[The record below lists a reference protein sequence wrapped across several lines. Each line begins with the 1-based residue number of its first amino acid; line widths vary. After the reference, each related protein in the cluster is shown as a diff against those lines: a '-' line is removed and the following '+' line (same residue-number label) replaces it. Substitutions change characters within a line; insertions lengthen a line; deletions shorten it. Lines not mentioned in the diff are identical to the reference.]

1 MWRRE
6 FISLLCISLVLG
18 MGLVKAANADSAES
32 WAKNN
37 IAPAAQIVSN
47 LFIDQSFLGRAVNFD
62 LPESGIKVSFAAG
75 DVKKP
80 GVLNIIS
87 EPVSATQTNLG
98 LLVAGAQH
106 QLIWTSNYADV
117 PATALVEIHAADC
130 GVKNMR
136 QCMVLETFQG
146 IQRVV
151 KPEKVFRG
159 LAIAR
164 VKMGSTVRLI
174 DVKGW
179 MDNGHASWYAYKGC
193 NCAASPDFPKGSYV
207 KVTNLK
213 DPAKSV
219 VVRINDY
226 GPDRKIFPERVI
238 DLDKVAFRK
247 LASLGSG
254 VIDVK
259 VEPVEKVAL
268 TTIAP
273 TPPKPSLP
281 ATPTWSF

>member
-1 MWRRE
+1 M
-6 FISLLCISLVLG
+6 LG

-47 LFIDQSFLGRAVNFD
+47 LFIDQSFLGRAVSFD
-62 LPESGIKVSFAAG
+62 LPESGIKASFVAG
-75 DVKKP
+75 DVTRP

-87 EPVSATQTNLG
+87 EPVSATQTDVG

-106 QLIWTSNYADV
+106 HLVWTSNHAAV
-117 PATALVEIHAADC
+117 PTSTLVEIHAEDC

-146 IQRVV
+146 VQRVV
-151 KPEKVFRG
+151 KPEKIFRG

-164 VKMGSTVRLI
+164 IKMGSTVRLI

-179 MDNGHASWYAYKGC
+179 MDGGRASWYGYKGC

-207 KVTNLK
+207 KVTSLK
-213 DPAKSV
+213 DPKKSV

-238 DLDKVAFRK
+238 DLDKVAFKK
-247 LASLGSG
+247 LAGLGSG

-259 VEPVEKVAL
+259 VEPL
-268 TTIAP
+268 
-273 TPPKPSLP
+273 
-281 ATPTWSF
+281 